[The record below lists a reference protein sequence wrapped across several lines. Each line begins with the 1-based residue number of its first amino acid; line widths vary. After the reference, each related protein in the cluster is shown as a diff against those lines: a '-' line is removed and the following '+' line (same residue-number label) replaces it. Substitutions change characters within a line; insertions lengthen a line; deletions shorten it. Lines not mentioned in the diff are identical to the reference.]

1 MAGRL
6 FAGGSGY
13 SFKEW
18 RGTFYPDTLKTDAML
33 GWYSER
39 LPAVEIN
46 NTFYRMPATDM
57 LEKWVQTTP
66 ANFCF
71 AIKASRRITHIARLK
86 DTAKDSVDYL
96 YTQLAALGDKRG
108 PVLFQL
114 PPNLKK
120 DLPRLSAF
128 LQMLPERHRA
138 AFEFRNDTWFDDAVY
153 AALRDAGAALVV
165 SEREDG
171 SPPPLEQTADWGYV
185 RLRLE
190 EYAGSA
196 LRDWAQRL
204 AATEWNEIYA
214 FFMHEPTAP
223 AYAQQLMRH
232 FDARR
237 GGAPA
242 TPDSNTGESAGGA
255 RTLETAR

>member
-1 MAGRL
+1 MPRRLLAG
-6 FAGGSGY
+6 ASGY

-18 RGTFYPDTLKTDAML
+18 CGTFYPDKMKPDAML

-46 NTFYRMPATDM
+46 NTFYRMPASAM
-57 LEKWVQTTP
+57 LEHWGHTTP
-66 ANFCF
+66 ANFRF

-86 DTAKDSVDYL
+86 DTARDSVDYL
-96 YTQLAALGDKRG
+96 YRQLAALGDKRG

-120 DLPRLSAF
+120 DLPRLHAF
-128 LQMLPERHRA
+128 LQMLPARHCA
-138 AFEFRNDTWFDDAVY
+138 AFEFRNDTWFDDEVY
-153 AALRDAGAALVV
+153 AALRGAGAALAV

-171 SPPPLEQTADWGYV
+171 SPPPIEQTTDWGYV

-190 EYAGSA
+190 EYSDDA

-204 AATEWNEIYA
+204 AATGWREIYA

-223 AYAQQLMRH
+223 AYAQSLSRH
-232 FDARR
+232 F
-237 GGAPA
+237 G
-242 TPDSNTGESAGGA
+242 
-255 RTLETAR
+255 